1 MDLVTLPSS
10 FTVPPTIPSS
20 PTLEPCDDH
29 TRGVRGRWAEREV
42 KEGAG
47 LEEEARRDSGCL
59 WWTTVRRILNHR
71 QNRPSKVI
79 KPERKNTAQEFWQ
92 HTPKVIKDSVSFD
105 TTILLPRIY
114 SKEMI
119 KGVSKDANHS
129 CDHNRKKKKGNNQNV
144 HTRGQ
149 LLKLEQSQNGLICNH
164 VKKRL
169 EN

>member
-1 MDLVTLPSS
+1 
-10 FTVPPTIPSS
+10 
-20 PTLEPCDDH
+20 
-29 TRGVRGRWAEREV
+29 
-42 KEGAG
+42 
-47 LEEEARRDSGCL
+47 
-59 WWTTVRRILNHR
+59 
-71 QNRPSKVI
+71 
-79 KPERKNTAQEFWQ
+79 
-92 HTPKVIKDSVSFD
+92 
-105 TTILLPRIY
+105 
-114 SKEMI
+114 MI